1 MKNIYSFLWL
11 SSIPHIY
18 ATSSLSI
25 HLLLFFC
32 WWHFGYFHTLAI
44 VNIAAINTEVH
55 VNLLISGFVFFRCIH
70 RSEILG
76 HNIALFWVSWQTST
90 EFSIVAAP
98 VCIPTKSVPGF
109 PFPHPHQLLLFVV
122 FSMIATLIGVRWY
135 ISWWFWFSFP
145 WWLAMLSFFFFFDV
159 SVGHLYFLF
168 VKMTSQFFCPYLK
181 LSVFDVELYEL
192 FIYVGY

>member
-1 MKNIYSFLWL
+1 MDCSLL
-11 SSIPHIY
+11 GSSVHGIFQARVLEWGAIGWVVSHIY
-18 ATSSLSI
+18 MQHLNYPFICCYSAVDDILVISI
-25 HLLLFFC
+25 N
-32 WWHFGYFHTLAI
+32 LAI
-44 VNIAAINTEVH
+44 VTIAAINTEVH

-98 VCIPTKSVPGF
+98 VYIPTNSVPGF

-122 FSMIATLIGVRWY
+122 FSMIATLIGVKWY

-145 WWLAMLSFFFFFDV
+145 WWLAMLSIFFF
-159 SVGHLYFLF
+159 
-168 VKMTSQFFCPYLK
+168 
-181 LSVFDVELYEL
+181 
-192 FIYVGY
+192 